1 MKIIHGN
8 DYYDNAHCGI
18 DPDVIFVRNGE
29 LTKPIDNYPFH
40 KDSIDNIRTHD
51 THRTSLNYNFTLGW
65 TFCAG
70 EVYPMVRR
78 IHGKDSHIHPDYA
91 IDTTKWNKYNF
102 MRETID
108 YYYNTSDALVGLKES
123 KFSDGYRFLNGST
136 NSQTINDHFATR
148 NPKWPE
154 WLIEHGIVTGYLMVR
169 SRDIIQEEFNT
180 PCLGDV
186 DFYSVIDPYTT
197 NQNIAGYIGGVLASS
212 GNPMVALKD
221 KDKIKKAGFDYKSS
235 FRKAPTKHR

>member
-18 DPDVIFVRNGE
+18 DHEIVFVRNGKT
-29 LTKPIDNYPFH
+29 TKPIDNYPFN
-40 KDSIDNIRTHD
+40 KASIDNIRIPNTD
-51 THRTSLNYNFTLGW
+51 RVSQNYNFTLGW

-78 IHGKDSHIHPDYA
+78 IYGNHPYIDPDCI
-91 IDTTKWNKYNF
+91 IDTTEWNKYDF
-102 MRETID
+102 AQTTID
-108 YYYNTSDALVGLKES
+108 YYYNASDALVGLKES
-123 KFSDGYRFLNGST
+123 KFSDGYQFLNCST

-169 SRDIIQEEFNT
+169 SRGIIQEEFNT

-186 DFYSVIDPYTT
+186 NFYSVIDPYTT

-221 KDKIKKAGFDYKSS
+221 KDKIQKAGFDYKSS
-235 FRKAPTKHR
+235 FRKSPTKHR